1 MDLRALKRV
10 PQRIAV
16 FVPVLVAAIVFTAM
30 AVSQTAAHPPRDF
43 TKCQKLQDVC
53 STTCADST
61 YHGVGLCR
69 EGRDGAEVP
78 ISIECCCCTDGSNNR
93 VWIP

>member
-1 MDLRALKRV
+1 MNLRALNRV
-10 PQRIAV
+10 PRRIAV
-16 FVPVLVAAIVFTAM
+16 FVTVLVAAIVFSAI

-43 TKCQKLQDVC
+43 TPCQKLQDVC
-53 STTCADST
+53 STTCEDST

-69 EGRDGAEVP
+69 EGKDGAEVP
-78 ISIECCCCTDGSNNR
+78 ISIECCCCTDGYKKR

>member
-1 MDLRALKRV
+1 MNLTASNRGPR
-10 PQRIAV
+10 RIAV
-16 FVPVLVAAIVFTAM
+16 SAAVLAAAILSAI

-43 TKCQKLQDVC
+43 TPCQKLQSVC
-53 STTCADST
+53 DTTCADST

-69 EGRDGAEVP
+69 EGKDGPEVQ
-78 ISIECCCCTDGSNNR
+78 ISIECCCCTDGYKKR